1 MDKSII
7 VIILDALISGLL
19 LANLVFMIVLDKSIR
34 KRQEALQ
41 KEIDRLLKS

>member
-1 MDKSII
+1 MDKSTIA
-7 VIILDALISGLL
+7 IILYALMSGLL
-19 LANLVFMIVLDKSIR
+19 LANLVFMIISGKSIR